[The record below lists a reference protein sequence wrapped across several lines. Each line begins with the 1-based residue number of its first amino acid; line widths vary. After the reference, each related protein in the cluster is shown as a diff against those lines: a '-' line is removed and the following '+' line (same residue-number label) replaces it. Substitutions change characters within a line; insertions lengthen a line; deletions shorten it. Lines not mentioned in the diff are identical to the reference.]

1 MRCKEIYGI
10 LPYRTRTERERERE
24 RGRDEQGRMIE

>member
-24 RGRDEQGRMIE
+24 REEGRDEQREG